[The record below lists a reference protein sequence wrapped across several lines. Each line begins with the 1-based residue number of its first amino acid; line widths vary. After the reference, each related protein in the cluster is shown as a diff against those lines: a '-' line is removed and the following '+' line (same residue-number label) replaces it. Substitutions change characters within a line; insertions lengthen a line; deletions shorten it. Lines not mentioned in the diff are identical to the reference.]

1 MMKNYWNIVMDAEY
15 NPLRSLPTQHKYQIM
30 IVLAMM
36 WSFIFCAMV
45 GWMMFFPYW
54 VLGHIALLTIGALAT
69 NWTFKNAQTIT
80 HRDMFRSKDGTHA
93 VHDDIWGA

>member
-1 MMKNYWNIVMDAEY
+1 MMKNYWNIIMDAEH
-15 NPLRSLPTQHKYQIM
+15 NPLRSLPTQYKYQIM

-54 VLGHIALLTIGALAT
+54 IIGHIALLTIGAYAT
-69 NWTFKNAQTIT
+69 NWTFKNATTIT
-80 HRDMFRSKDGTHA
+80 HRDRFRSKDGTYA